1 MQKDFRSRRTGKAL
15 GKKEQWLKKRGSI
28 SSVKV
33 SASFIFGLVVGLIA
47 GGSAVGFYAGIFSL
61 GDASKVFE
69 EQSTS
74 STKPAV
80 VFTFPTKLPAD
91 TVVADPAAYG
101 ETSGA
106 VPLEYDLQ
114 VASFTSQKRAEEL
127 RANLILD
134 SFQASTLAVSGSER
148 IGYRVVVGPFLRR
161 VEAERAMTALRGKG
175 LNPILVS
182 KSNKAS
188 SPAELVIPK

>member
-1 MQKDFRSRRTGKAL
+1 MQKDFSSRRTGQAL
-15 GKKEQWLKKRGSI
+15 GKKEQLLKKRVST
-28 SSVKV
+28 SSVKG
-33 SASFIFGLVVGLIA
+33 SARFIFGLVVGLIA
-47 GGSAVGFYAGIFSL
+47 GGGAVGFYAGIFSL
-61 GDASKVFE
+61 GAASNVVK

-74 STKPAV
+74 PTKPAV

-91 TVVADPAAYG
+91 TVVADPSMYG
-101 ETSGA
+101 QTSEA
-106 VPLEYDLQ
+106 TALKYELQ

-134 SFQASTLAVSGSER
+134 SFQAGTLAVNGSES
-148 IGYRVVVGPFLRR
+148 ISYRVVVGPFPRR

-182 KSNKAS
+182 KSNKAP
-188 SPAELVIPK
+188 SPQE

>member
-1 MQKDFRSRRTGKAL
+1 MQKDFSSRRTGQAV
-15 GKKEQWLKKRGSI
+15 GKKEQRLKKRGSTN
-28 SSVKV
+28 STRGSE
-33 SASFIFGLVVGLIA
+33 SFIFGLVVGLIA
-47 GGSAVGFYAGIFSL
+47 GGSVVGFYTGIFSL
-61 GDASKVFE
+61 GSASHVAK

-74 STKPAV
+74 PTKPAV

-91 TVVADPAAYG
+91 TVVADPAAYA
-101 ETSGA
+101 ETNGA

-114 VASFTSQKRAEEL
+114 VALFTSQKRAEEL

-134 SFQASTLAVSGSER
+134 SFQASTLPVSGSER

-182 KSNKAS
+182 KSNKAP
-188 SPAELVIPK
+188 SPQE

>member
-1 MQKDFRSRRTGKAL
+1 MQKDFSSRKTGKAL
-15 GKKEQWLKKRGSI
+15 AKKEQPSKRRASTNSI
-28 SSVKV
+28 RG

-47 GGSAVGFYAGIFSL
+47 GGSAVGFYAGIFSQ
-61 GDASKVFE
+61 GAASNVVK

-74 STKPAV
+74 PSKPAV

-91 TVVADPAAYG
+91 TVVADPAAYA

-114 VASFTSQKRAEEL
+114 VALFTSQKRAEEL

-134 SFQASTLAVSGSER
+134 SFQASTLAVSGYER
-148 IGYRVVVGPFLRR
+148 IVYRVVVGPFLRR
-161 VEAERAMTALRGKG
+161 VEAERALTALRGKG

-182 KSNKAS
+182 KSNKAP
-188 SPAELVIPK
+188 SPQE

>member
-1 MQKDFRSRRTGKAL
+1 MQKDFSSRRSGKAL
-15 GKKEQWLKKRGSI
+15 GKKEQPLKKLGST
-28 SSVKV
+28 SSVKG

-61 GDASKVFE
+61 GAASNVVK

-74 STKPAV
+74 PTKPAV

-91 TVVADPAAYG
+91 TVVADPSMYG
-101 ETSGA
+101 ETSEA
-106 VPLEYDLQ
+106 TALKYELQ
-114 VASFTSQKRAEEL
+114 VASFTNQKRAEEL

-134 SFQASTLAVSGSER
+134 SFQAGTLAVNGSER
-148 IGYRVVVGPFLRR
+148 ISYRVVVGPFPRR

-182 KSNKAS
+182 KSNKAP
-188 SPAELVIPK
+188 SPQE

>member
-1 MQKDFRSRRTGKAL
+1 MQKDFNSRRTGKAL
-15 GKKEQWLKKRGSI
+15 SKKEQPLKKSGSI
-28 SSVKV
+28 SSVKG
-33 SASFIFGLVVGLIA
+33 SEIFIFGLVFGLIA

-61 GDASKVFE
+61 GAASNVVK

-74 STKPAV
+74 ATKPAV
-80 VFTFPTKLPAD
+80 VFTFPTKLLAD
-91 TVVADPAAYG
+91 TVVADPVAYA

-114 VASFTSQKRAEEL
+114 LALFTSQKRAEKL

-148 IGYRVVVGPFLRR
+148 IGYRVVVGPFSRR
-161 VEAERAMTALRGKG
+161 VEAELALTALRGKG

-182 KSNKAS
+182 KSK
-188 SPAELVIPK
+188 

>member
-1 MQKDFRSRRTGKAL
+1 MQKDFSSRRTGKAL
-15 GKKEQWLKKRGSI
+15 GEKEQPLKKLGST
-28 SSVKV
+28 SSVKG

-61 GDASKVFE
+61 GAASNVVK

-74 STKPAV
+74 PTKPAV
-80 VFTFPTKLPAD
+80 IFTFPTKLPAD
-91 TVVADPAAYG
+91 TVVADLSAYG
-101 ETSGA
+101 EISEA
-106 VPLEYDLQ
+106 APLGYDLQ
-114 VASFTSQKRAEEL
+114 VASFTSQTRAEEL

-134 SFQASTLAVSGSER
+134 SFQASTLAVNGSER
-148 IGYRVVVGPFLRR
+148 ISYRVVVGPFSRR

-182 KSNKAS
+182 KSNKAP
-188 SPAELVIPK
+188 SPQE